1 MKKRDSTVSEIN
13 VNQTN
18 VDETNRNAINVN
30 EKVDLRELRKAM
42 REVQTEKRFEHTQGV
57 EYTAAA
63 LAMRH
68 GASLEEALTAGLLHD
83 CAKCLSDEE
92 QLSICAEGHLE
103 VSEIEKRQPYLLHG
117 KAGAYLA
124 EHKYGIR
131 NEDVLNA
138 IRYHTTGRGAMSVLE
153 KIVFVA
159 DYIEPGRKQAQNLD
173 EIRRLS
179 FENLDRALVRILED
193 TLSYLKNSGQ
203 EIDPQTELTLE
214 YYRKIC

>member
-1 MKKRDSTVSEIN
+1 MSEIN
-13 VNQTN
+13 VNGM
-18 VDETNRNAINVN
+18 
-30 EKVDLRELRKAM
+30 VDLRELRKSM
-42 REVQTEKRFEHTQGV
+42 KEFQTEKRFEHTQGV

-63 LAMRH
+63 LAMRYEV
-68 GASLEEALTAGLLHD
+68 SLEEALTAGLLHD

-92 QLSICAEGHLE
+92 QLAICAEGCLE
-103 VSEIEKRQPYLLHG
+103 VSEIERRNPFLLHG

-138 IRYHTTGRGAMSVLE
+138 IRYHTTGRRAMSVLE

-179 FENLDRALVRILED
+179 FENLDRALVMILED
-193 TLSYLKNSGQ
+193 TLSYLEKSGK
-203 EIDPQTELTLE
+203 ETDPQTEQTLE
-214 YYRKIC
+214 YYREKQ